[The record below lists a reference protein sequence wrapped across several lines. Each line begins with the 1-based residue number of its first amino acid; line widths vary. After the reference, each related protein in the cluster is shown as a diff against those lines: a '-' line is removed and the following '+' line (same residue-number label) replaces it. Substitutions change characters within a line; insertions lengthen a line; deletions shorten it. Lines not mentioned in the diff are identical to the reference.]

1 MMMKIASFLVKYR
14 VVILAVMLV
23 LTVVCGALMF
33 GVQVN
38 SDLTKYLPDDSAM
51 RMGMERM
58 EEHFPDAES
67 YSIRVMFKNLSAEEK
82 ESIKTAL
89 SEIEYVDSVAY
100 DPDSADYN
108 KDVCTL
114 YVLTTSYDYDSAE
127 EAAIEDTI
135 ASTFAERD
143 VTIRNDSLQSPDIP
157 VTVYLVA
164 FGIILVILLL
174 SCGSYFEPLLF
185 LINIAVAI
193 VLNLGTNII
202 LGEISDITA
211 GVAAIL
217 QLALSMDY
225 SIILM
230 NRYRQELQKTDDHK
244 AAMAHALR
252 AAFGSI
258 TGSAVT
264 TIVGLLVLVFMRF
277 KIGMDVGIVLAKG
290 VAFSMLCVFTVLPAL
305 ILVSHKA
312 IEKTKKKEHADRES
326 RPLSALGRFEYRFR
340 WVIAPVFVLLF
351 VGTAF
356 LQTQTTTVYTL
367 RDNDPIADVF
377 PSKNTLVL
385 LYENRDEDAV
395 RTILSDVETDGKVDS
410 VSAYSTTIGKPYT
423 AADMCDTLA
432 DMLPSE
438 ENASLSPELLD
449 IVYYD
454 YFEDGK
460 TYPMTL
466 SAFVGFMQDKV
477 MSDPTFASYIDSA
490 AAAQL
495 QTLGQLTDK
504 TMLQTPM
511 PAEALAGALG
521 MGVDQVTQLFMLR
534 YMESYTPDKT
544 MSLYEFVTFLT
555 ENVLTDPNYA
565 PMFDEGSAASLM
577 QTKYIADAVLSDK
590 AFTPAELSAFLG
602 GAVDENTLALLFL
615 YDASLTHSD
624 PAWTLSLDALF
635 THLAALTSDS
645 RFDRLLPETLRDEI
659 TGAKDTI
666 DSAEEQLR
674 DDTYALAVIT
684 SAYPDES
691 AETSAFIDGLHERC
705 GKEITGEYYLIGN
718 SEMVYELEA
727 GFDREL
733 LTITLLTAVSIFIVV
748 ALTFRSLI
756 IPAIL
761 VLIVQCGVFVTVSA
775 VGLYGGSIYY
785 LALLIVECILMG
797 ATIDYGIVFTSYYR
811 EARSAEK
818 DVRDALIAAY
828 RGSIHTVLTSGS
840 IMVLVTMVVGPLFGN
855 PAIEQIVK
863 TLSVGALS
871 AILLILFI
879 LPALIAVFDKWICRK
894 RK

>member
-1 MMMKIASFLVKYR
+1 MMKIASFLVKYR

-108 KDVCTL
+108 KDACTL

-143 VTIRNDSLQSPDIP
+143 VTLRNDSLQSPDIP

-185 LINIAVAI
+185 LINIVVAI

-264 TIVGLLVLVFMRF
+264 TIVGLLVL
-277 KIGMDVGIVLAKG
+277 AKG
-290 VAFSMLCVFTVLPAL
+290 VAFSMLCVFMVLPAL

-432 DMLPSE
+432 DMLPAE

-534 YMESYTPDKT
+534 YRESYTPDKT

-590 AFTPAELSAFLG
+590 TFTPAELSAFLG
-602 GAVDENTLALLFL
+602 SAVDEDTLALLFL

-645 RFDRLLPETLRDEI
+645 RFDRLLPESLRDEI
-659 TGAKDTI
+659 TGAKDTL

-691 AETSAFIDGLHERC
+691 AETSTFIDGLHERC
-705 GKEITGEYYLIGN
+705 GKEITGEYYFIGN

-818 DVRDALIAAY
+818 DVRDALVAAY

-840 IMVLVTMVVGPLFGN
+840 IMVLVTMFVGPLFGN